1 MRKLRIKTINKYF
14 LYTLCVVILCTSCT
28 SSSDFEKGKKQL
40 ENQGY
45 TNVKDTGYN
54 WFCCSDKDTFST
66 GFTALD
72 KKGNK
77 VKGCIC
83 SGVLKGVTI
92 RFE

>member
-1 MRKLRIKTINKYF
+1 MKNLKNKLSNEI
-14 LYTLCVVILCTSCT
+14 YTVLCVVILCTSCT
-28 SSSDFEKGKKQL
+28 SSNDFEKGKKRL

-72 KKGNK
+72 KSGDK